1 MRLLLILA
9 ACATLGA
16 GLTFEQDT
24 RYKLDLKNAEEPV
37 YGVFLRQQGKA
48 IMFRLESPL
57 PDASIGPKTF
67 QADDIE
73 DKVEVTEDEWSE
85 LQKEARERRGDKLVQ
100 TASGS
105 VWVSQLEFDL
115 AQRAT
120 QMAEERL
127 QRSKPPVVE
136 EVPQTAPPP
145 AAEPAPAPGFLKL
158 WGGHIIL
165 LGVAAVLIG
174 AVAKFMVVGSE

>member
-16 GLTFEQDT
+16 GLTFEQNT
-24 RYKLDLKNAEEPV
+24 RYRLDLKNADEPV
-37 YGVFLRQQGKA
+37 YGVFLLQQGKA

-57 PDASIGPKTF
+57 PDVPVAKQTF
-67 QADDIE
+67 QADAIVDRA
-73 DKVEVTEDEWSE
+73 EVTEEEWLE

-105 VWVSQLEFDL
+105 VWVSQIEYDL

-127 QRSKPPVVE
+127 QRSTPPPVE
-136 EVPQTAPPP
+136 ESPVAASETAQ
-145 AAEPAPAPGFLKL
+145 EPAPAPGFLKL
-158 WGGHIIL
+158 WGGHAVL
-165 LGVAAVLIG
+165 LAVAAVLIG
-174 AVAKFMVVGSE
+174 AVVKFMVVGSE